1 MKKTLATILL
11 TLLIALPCF
20 GAPPVPIQPGG
31 SFLGGTL
38 TSELITAA
46 SATGGAG
53 FNLPHGTAPSSPAN
67 GDVWTTTAGIYVR
80 VNGSTVGPLIA
91 TSTGA
96 SISGTPAQ
104 YQWGEWVNATTIK
117 GTAVTASKVVCT
129 DANGSPVACTNS
141 FTFPAIAA
149 AGDVIVGSGAGA
161 ATVITKGAN
170 SSIFGVNSA
179 GTLGFYTSILIDNSA
194 AQFKDAT
201 DATKLWT
208 ISPVN
213 FGTGVDFTF
222 SPYVASDLS
231 WSPTISAAGISTGV
245 LFVEVDGHTDS
256 TNLTAANV
264 SRTFINSYDRA
275 GAATLTLPAAAAGYS
290 FVAIVGTQ
298 HNSLWK
304 IQRAGS
310 DTIYWDSGGTL
321 TAGKTYFGETNQAVG
336 SRVSCSTFRT
346 GASAYS
352 WLCGVVSGTWTTD

>member
-1 MKKTLATILL
+1 MKKTLATIFL

-31 SFLGGTL
+31 TGTWGSIGGTIGDQADLATLLGGYIPTTWIVRAGTNNVLTYTGNYSLGITL
-38 TSELITAA
+38 TGN
-46 SATGGAG
+46 TGVT
-53 FNLPHGTAPSSPAN
+53 FPTTGTLA
-67 GDVWTTTAGIYVR
+67 TTTFKP
-80 VNGSTVGPLIA
+80 SDL
-91 TSTGA
+91 
-96 SISGTPAQ
+96 SI
-104 YQWGEWVNATTIK
+104 
-117 GTAVTASKVVCT
+117 
-129 DANGSPVACTNS
+129 TNQ
-141 FTFPAIAA
+141 A
-149 AGDVIVGSGAGA
+149 AGDILYFNGTNWVRMA
-161 ATVITKGAN
+161 KGAN

-194 AQFKDAT
+194 AQFKDSS

>member
-1 MKKTLATILL
+1 L
-11 TLLIALPCF
+11 TC
-20 GAPPVPIQPGG
+20 
-31 SFLGGTL
+31 
-38 TSELITAA
+38 AA
-46 SATGGAG
+46 EGGA
-53 FNLPHGTAPSSPAN
+53 
-67 GDVWTTTAGIYVR
+67 
-80 VNGSTVGPLIA
+80 
-91 TSTGA
+91 GA

-129 DANGSPVACTNS
+129 DANGSPTACTNS

-170 SSIFGVNSA
+170 SSIFGVDSDGN
-179 GTLGFYTSILIDNSA
+179 LGFYSS
-194 AQFKDAT
+194 
-201 DATKLWT
+201 
-208 ISPVN
+208 ISPK
-213 FGTGVDFTF
+213 
-222 SPYVASDLS
+222 
-231 WSPTISAAGISTGV
+231 
-245 LFVEVDGHTDS
+245 FVEVDGHTDS
-256 TNLTAANV
+256 TVLTAANL
-264 SRTFINSYDRA
+264 SRTFINSFGRT

-290 FVAIVGTQ
+290 AVFIVGTQ

-352 WLCGVVSGTWTTD
+352 WLCGVVSGTWSTD